1 MKNKAKIIIAAGAV
15 LASTLA
21 VAPVP
26 AHAATPALTGSCS
39 KGFACAWDTNNVLFW
54 EANGPAN
61 IHFVIDGNV
70 TYVENLTGYSMYIG
84 WYLYKGGPGGSA
96 EIPPHTGLL
105 SLSDF
110 SGNGT
115 KPTYVTDIELSS

>member
-70 TYVENLTGYSMYIG
+70 TYVENRTGYDMYI
-84 WYLYKGGPGGSA
+84 YFAGGSA
-96 EIPPHTGLL
+96 ELGPGAGPYDLGPL
-105 SLSDF
+105 
-110 SGNGT
+110 
-115 KPTYVTDIELSS
+115 YVKYIELES